1 MLQLDFNERSD
12 SIPKWL
18 IDFEAETSQLWRYPN
33 RKEVETL
40 IAKKFGI
47 NDEEVFLSNGGDE
60 SIELLFKLC
69 KLQQQSVLLPLP
81 AFSQYTHQLGIW
93 GIEFLEIESHENLSI
108 DVEGLLKQL
117 KPNQWLV
124 ITRPNNPTGE
134 CISDVNCH
142 YDVK

>member
-1 MLQLDFNERSD
+1 MLQLDFNERAD

-18 IDFEAETSQLWRYPN
+18 ADFVADTSQIWHYPN

-40 IAKKFGI
+40 IADKLGVSS
-47 NDEEVFLSNGGDE
+47 NEVFLSNGGDE

-93 GIEFLEIESHENLSI
+93 DIDFIEVESQVNLTI
-108 DVEGLLKQL
+108 DIDSLIDQL

-124 ITRPNNPTGE
+124 VHSSKQSNRGVYI
-134 CISDVNCH
+134 
-142 YDVK
+142 